1 MTPAAGPGLL
11 RASLLL
17 LAGGAAAQALPLL
30 LGPWL
35 TRLYTPAEFGQFHL
49 LAAVAANL
57 AVVACARY
65 EFALPL
71 ARDEAEARSLSAL
84 CRWLLLAATLLAS
97 LLGAGW
103 AVWVG
108 QWWPL
113 QLPLLVAAMGLVSL
127 ATLGAMRAQR
137 FRALATGRV
146 VQHGGTALLQG
157 AAGTLGAGSTGL
169 IGASVAATLACA
181 ALLWRRLPRWW
192 QLPRAELVAV
202 ARRHRDFPLL
212 NTPHAFAGALQD
224 TLALALIAAWQGPAA
239 AGFWGLALRYLK
251 APATLV
257 GGAVSQALYPALA
270 AGSTQHP
277 PLAAGGATPS
287 ARAAVRRVMAVLA
300 AIALPLV
307 LLVLGLAPWAF
318 EAAFGAPWRGAG
330 ELARCLAVYVGLH
343 FVASPLSVVPMAWGA
358 QAWALR
364 LALVGQLMF
373 VAALAAGLAIG
384 GLQGGGW
391 AVSAAM
397 LLYFGWFFWRLA
409 HWPVL
414 PELPVSQVS

>member
-11 RASLLL
+11 RVSLLL

-35 TRLYTPAEFGQFHL
+35 TRLYAPAEFGQFHL

-84 CRWLLLAATLLAS
+84 CRWLLLASTLLAS
-97 LLGAGW
+97 LCGAGW
-103 AVWVG
+103 AAWTG

-113 QLPLLVAAMGLVSL
+113 QLPLLVVVTGGVSL

-137 FRALATGRV
+137 FRALAAGRV

-157 AAGTLGAGSTGL
+157 AAGTLGAGLTGL
-169 IGASVAATLACA
+169 IGAAVAATLACA
-181 ALLWRRLPRWW
+181 ALLWRRQPRWW
-192 QLPRAELVAV
+192 QVPRAELLAA
-202 ARRHRDFPLL
+202 ARHHRDFPLL

-257 GGAVSQALYPALA
+257 GGAVSQALYPVLA
-270 AGSTQHP
+270 T
-277 PLAAGGATPS
+277 GGATPAS
-287 ARAAVRRVMAVLA
+287 RAAVRRLMAVLA
-300 AIALPLV
+300 AIALPLMLL
-307 LLVLGLAPWAF
+307 LLVFAPDAF
-318 EAAFGAPWRGAG
+318 EAAFGAPWRSAG
-330 ELARCLAVYVGLH
+330 DLARSLALYIGLH
-343 FVASPLSVVPMAWGA
+343 FMASPLSVVPMAWGA

-373 VAALAAGLAIG
+373 LAALVVGLALG
-384 GLQGGGW
+384 GLPGAGW

-409 HWPVL
+409 TWPVVQA
-414 PELPVSQVS
+414 P

>member
-35 TRLYTPAEFGQFHL
+35 TRLYAPAEFGRFHL

-71 ARDEAEARSLSAL
+71 ARNEAEARSLSAL
-84 CRWLLLAATLLAS
+84 CRWLLLASTVLAS
-97 LLGAGW
+97 LCGAGW
-103 AVWVG
+103 AAWTG

-113 QLPLLVAAMGLVSL
+113 QLPLLVVVTGGVSL

-137 FRALATGRV
+137 FRALAAGRV
-146 VQHGGTALLQG
+146 VHHGGTALLQG
-157 AAGTLGAGSTGL
+157 AAGTLGAGLTGL
-169 IGASVAATLACA
+169 IGAAVVATLACA
-181 ALLWRRLPRWW
+181 ALLWRRQPRWW
-192 QLPRAELVAV
+192 QVPRAELVAA
-202 ARRHRDFPLL
+202 ARHHRDFPLL

-257 GGAVSQALYPALA
+257 GGAVSQALYPVLA
-270 AGSTQHP
+270 T
-277 PLAAGGATPS
+277 GGATPA
-287 ARAAVRRVMAVLA
+287 ARAAVRRLMAVLA
-300 AIALPLV
+300 AIALPLM
-307 LLVLGLAPWAF
+307 LLLLAFAPAAF
-318 EAAFGAPWRGAG
+318 EAAFGAPWRSAG
-330 ELARCLAVYVGLH
+330 DLARSLALYIGLH
-343 FVASPLSVVPMAWGA
+343 FMASPLSVVPMAWGA

-373 VAALAAGLAIG
+373 VAALVVGLALG
-384 GLQGGGW
+384 GLPGAGW

-409 HWPVL
+409 TWPVVQA
-414 PELPVSQVS
+414 P

>member
-35 TRLYTPAEFGQFHL
+35 TRLYAPAEFGRFHL

-84 CRWLLLAATLLAS
+84 CRWLLLASTVLAS
-97 LLGAGW
+97 LCGAGW
-103 AVWVG
+103 AAWTG

-113 QLPLLVAAMGLVSL
+113 QLPLLVVVTGGVSL

-137 FRALATGRV
+137 FRALAAGRV

-157 AAGTLGAGSTGL
+157 AAGTLGAGLTGL
-169 IGASVAATLACA
+169 IGAAVAATLACA
-181 ALLWRRLPRWW
+181 ALLWRRQPRWW
-192 QLPRAELVAV
+192 QVPRAELVAA
-202 ARRHRDFPLL
+202 ARHHRDFPLL

-257 GGAVSQALYPALA
+257 GGAVSQALYPVLA
-270 AGSTQHP
+270 T
-277 PLAAGGATPS
+277 GGATPA
-287 ARAAVRRVMAVLA
+287 ARAAVRRLMAVLA
-300 AIALPLV
+300 AIALPLM
-307 LLVLGLAPWAF
+307 LLLLAFAPAAF
-318 EAAFGAPWRGAG
+318 EAAFGAPWRSAG
-330 ELARCLAVYVGLH
+330 DLARSLALYIGLH
-343 FVASPLSVVPMAWGA
+343 FMASPLSVVPMAWGA

-373 VAALAAGLAIG
+373 LAALVVGLALG
-384 GLQGGGW
+384 GLPGAGW

-409 HWPVL
+409 TWPVVQA
-414 PELPVSQVS
+414 P

>member
-11 RASLLL
+11 RVSLLL

-35 TRLYTPAEFGQFHL
+35 TRLYEPAEFGQFHL

-84 CRWLLLAATLLAS
+84 CRWLLLASTLLAS
-97 LLGAGW
+97 LCGAGW
-103 AVWVG
+103 AAWTG

-113 QLPLLVAAMGLVSL
+113 QLPLLVVVTGGVSL

-137 FRALATGRV
+137 FRALAAGRV

-157 AAGTLGAGSTGL
+157 AAGTLGAGLTGL
-169 IGASVAATLACA
+169 IGAAVAATLACA
-181 ALLWRRLPRWW
+181 ALLWRRQPRWW
-192 QLPRAELVAV
+192 QVPRAELLAA
-202 ARRHRDFPLL
+202 ARHHRDFPLL

-257 GGAVSQALYPALA
+257 GGAVSQALYPVLA
-270 AGSTQHP
+270 T
-277 PLAAGGATPS
+277 GGATPA
-287 ARAAVRRVMAVLA
+287 ARAAVRRLMAVLA
-300 AIALPLV
+300 AIALPLMLL
-307 LLVLGLAPWAF
+307 LLVFAPGAF
-318 EAAFGAPWRGAG
+318 EAAFGAPWRSAG
-330 ELARCLAVYVGLH
+330 DLARSLALYIGLH
-343 FVASPLSVVPMAWGA
+343 FMASPLSVVPMAWGA

-373 VAALAAGLAIG
+373 LAALVVGLALG
-384 GLQGGGW
+384 GLPGAGW

-409 HWPVL
+409 TWPVVQA
-414 PELPVSQVS
+414 P

>member
-11 RASLLL
+11 RVSLLL

-35 TRLYTPAEFGQFHL
+35 TRLYEPAEFGQFHL

-84 CRWLLLAATLLAS
+84 CRWLLLASTVLAS
-97 LLGAGW
+97 LCGAGW
-103 AVWVG
+103 AAWTG

-113 QLPLLVAAMGLVSL
+113 QLPLLVVVTGGVSL

-137 FRALATGRV
+137 FRALAAGRV

-157 AAGTLGAGSTGL
+157 AAGTLGAGLTGL
-169 IGASVAATLACA
+169 IGAAVAATLACA
-181 ALLWRRLPRWW
+181 ALLWRRQPRWW
-192 QLPRAELVAV
+192 QVPRAELLAA
-202 ARRHRDFPLL
+202 ARHHRDFPLL

-257 GGAVSQALYPALA
+257 GGAVSQALYPVLA
-270 AGSTQHP
+270 T
-277 PLAAGGATPS
+277 GGATPAS
-287 ARAAVRRVMAVLA
+287 RAAVRRLMAVLA
-300 AIALPLV
+300 AIALPLMLL
-307 LLVLGLAPWAF
+307 LLVFAPGAF
-318 EAAFGAPWRGAG
+318 EAAFGAPWRSAG
-330 ELARCLAVYVGLH
+330 DLARSLALYIGLH
-343 FVASPLSVVPMAWGA
+343 FMASPLSVVPMAWGA

-373 VAALAAGLAIG
+373 LAALVVGLALG
-384 GLQGGGW
+384 GLPGAGW

-409 HWPVL
+409 TWPVVQA
-414 PELPVSQVS
+414 P

>member
-1 MTPAAGPGLL
+1 MTLAAGPGLL
-11 RASLLL
+11 RASLLM
-17 LAGGAAAQALPLL
+17 LAGGAAAQAVPLL

-84 CRWLLLAATLLAS
+84 CRWMLLMATLLAS

-103 AVWVG
+103 AAWVG

-113 QLPLLVAAMGLVSL
+113 QLPLLVAATGAVSL
-127 ATLGAMRAQR
+127 ATLGAVRAQR
-137 FRALATGRV
+137 FRALAAGRV

-157 AAGTLGAGSTGL
+157 AAGTLGAGSAGL

-181 ALLWRRLPRWW
+181 ALLWRRLPQWW
-192 QLPRAELVAV
+192 QLPRAELAAV

-212 NTPHAFAGALQD
+212 NTPHAFTGALQD

-239 AGFWGLALRYLK
+239 AGFWGLSLRYLK

-270 AGSTQHP
+270 AG
-277 PLAAGGATPS
+277 GATP
-287 ARAAVRRVMAVLA
+287 AALAAVRRVMMALA

-307 LLVLGLAPWAF
+307 LLVLGFAPWAF

-343 FVASPLSVVPMAWGA
+343 FVASPLSVVTMAWGA

-384 GLQGGGW
+384 GLSGAGW
-391 AVSAAM
+391 SVSAAM
-397 LLYFGWFFWRLA
+397 LLYFGWFYWRLA
-409 HWPVL
+409 TWPVL
-414 PELPVSQVS
+414 QAP

>member
-11 RASLLL
+11 RVSLLL

-35 TRLYTPAEFGQFHL
+35 TRLYAPAEFGRFHL

-84 CRWLLLAATLLAS
+84 CRWLLLASTVLAS
-97 LLGAGW
+97 LCGAGW
-103 AVWVG
+103 AAWTG

-113 QLPLLVAAMGLVSL
+113 QLPLLVVVTGGVSL

-137 FRALATGRV
+137 FRALAAGRV

-157 AAGTLGAGSTGL
+157 AAGTLGAGLTGL
-169 IGASVAATLACA
+169 IGAAVAATLACA
-181 ALLWRRLPRWW
+181 ALLWRRQPRWW
-192 QLPRAELVAV
+192 QVPRAELVAA
-202 ARRHRDFPLL
+202 ARHHRDFPLL

-257 GGAVSQALYPALA
+257 GGAVSQALYPVLA
-270 AGSTQHP
+270 T
-277 PLAAGGATPS
+277 GGATPA
-287 ARAAVRRVMAVLA
+287 ARAAVRRLMAVLA
-300 AIALPLV
+300 AIALPLM
-307 LLVLGLAPWAF
+307 LLLLAFAPAAF
-318 EAAFGAPWRGAG
+318 EAAFGAPWRSAG
-330 ELARCLAVYVGLH
+330 DLARSLALYIGLH
-343 FVASPLSVVPMAWGA
+343 FMASPLSVVPMAWGA

-373 VAALAAGLAIG
+373 LAALVVGLALG
-384 GLQGGGW
+384 GLPGAGW

-409 HWPVL
+409 TWPVVQA
-414 PELPVSQVS
+414 P

>member
-11 RASLLL
+11 RVSLLL

-35 TRLYTPAEFGQFHL
+35 TRLYAPAEFGRFHL

-84 CRWLLLAATLLAS
+84 CRWLLLASTVLAS
-97 LLGAGW
+97 LCGAGW
-103 AVWVG
+103 AAWTG

-113 QLPLLVAAMGLVSL
+113 QLPLLVVVTGGVSL

-137 FRALATGRV
+137 FRALAAGRV

-157 AAGTLGAGSTGL
+157 AAGTLGAGLTGL
-169 IGASVAATLACA
+169 IGAAVAATLACA
-181 ALLWRRLPRWW
+181 ALLWRRQPRWW
-192 QLPRAELVAV
+192 QVPRAELVAA
-202 ARRHRDFPLL
+202 ARHHRDFPLL

-257 GGAVSQALYPALA
+257 GGAVSQALYPVLA
-270 AGSTQHP
+270 T
-277 PLAAGGATPS
+277 GGATPAS
-287 ARAAVRRVMAVLA
+287 RAAVRRLMAVLA
-300 AIALPLV
+300 AIALPLM
-307 LLVLGLAPWAF
+307 LLLLTFAPAAF
-318 EAAFGAPWRGAG
+318 EAAFGAPWRSAG
-330 ELARCLAVYVGLH
+330 DLARSLALYIGLH
-343 FVASPLSVVPMAWGA
+343 FMASPLSVVPMAWGA

-373 VAALAAGLAIG
+373 LAALAVGLALG
-384 GLQGGGW
+384 GLPGAGW

-409 HWPVL
+409 TWPVVQA
-414 PELPVSQVS
+414 P

>member
-11 RASLLL
+11 RVSLLL

-35 TRLYTPAEFGQFHL
+35 TRLYEPAEFGQFHL

-84 CRWLLLAATLLAS
+84 CRWLLLASTLLAS
-97 LLGAGW
+97 LCGAGW
-103 AVWVG
+103 AAWTG

-113 QLPLLVAAMGLVSL
+113 QLPLLVVVTGGVSL

-137 FRALATGRV
+137 FRALAAGRV

-157 AAGTLGAGSTGL
+157 AAGTLGAGLTGL
-169 IGASVAATLACA
+169 IGAAVAATLACA
-181 ALLWRRLPRWW
+181 ALLWRRQPRWW
-192 QLPRAELVAV
+192 QVPRAELLAA
-202 ARRHRDFPLL
+202 ARHHRDFPLL

-257 GGAVSQALYPALA
+257 GGAVSQALYPVLA
-270 AGSTQHP
+270 T
-277 PLAAGGATPS
+277 GGATPA
-287 ARAAVRRVMAVLA
+287 ARAAVRRLMAVLA
-300 AIALPLV
+300 AIALPLM
-307 LLVLGLAPWAF
+307 LLLLAFAPAAF
-318 EAAFGAPWRGAG
+318 EAAFGAPWRSAG
-330 ELARCLAVYVGLH
+330 DLARSLALYIGLH
-343 FVASPLSVVPMAWGA
+343 FMASPLSVVPMAWGA

-373 VAALAAGLAIG
+373 LAALVVGLALG
-384 GLQGGGW
+384 GLPGAGW

-409 HWPVL
+409 TWPVVQA
-414 PELPVSQVS
+414 P